1 MKFTTAFTAF
11 LPTLNVVLALPVT
24 STSAEIEAK
33 ALQTPNSVV
42 DAGHIA
48 GRDSLWP
55 WERPPHII
63 GEYPDGRKKCRIM
76 SMTA

>member
-1 MKFTTAFTAF
+1 MKFATAFTAL
-11 LPTLNVVLALPVT
+11 LPAL
-24 STSAEIEAK
+24 TSALAVPITATT
-33 ALQTPNSVV
+33 AMTAADVPATPSTIA
-42 DAGHIA
+42 DAMRIA
-48 GRDSLWP
+48 ERDSLWP